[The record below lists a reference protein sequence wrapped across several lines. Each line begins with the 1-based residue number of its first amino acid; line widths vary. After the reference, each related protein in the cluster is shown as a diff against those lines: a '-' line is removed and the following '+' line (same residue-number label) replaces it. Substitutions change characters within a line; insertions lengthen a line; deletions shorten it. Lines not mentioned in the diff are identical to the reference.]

1 MQEKEK
7 EKSMKL
13 NSILVNESQ
22 TQVIPE
28 TQELDNIPVIPET
41 QIYVIFIEVTLN
53 TILLMI

>member
-1 MQEKEK
+1 
-7 EKSMKL
+7 MKL

-41 QIYVIFIEVTLN
+41 QIYVIFIEVTLT

>member
-53 TILLMI
+53 TILLMK